1 MIFNQLYRLKR
12 IEISLW
18 YRIFYYFCFVPIC
31 FVSNIEGGV
40 FRLILRTR
48 DLMVALTYGV
58 ILERKKH
65 FLLYLSNLVY
75 MTNTSFEMTNISNLT
90 SRISLMLHLKIKF
103 SLFTRILIML
113 PYFSDSRVSNF
124 SWHSILTWI
133 KVISIFLLLYTN
145 YSLICYYLP
154 QHFLIASYCFYL
166 FHSNSFIIC
175 STIII
180 LLHLVSQGIQFRVFT
195 DRNT

>member
-18 YRIFYYFCFVPIC
+18 YRIFYYFCFVTIC

-75 MTNTSFEMTNISNLT
+75 MTNTSFEMTNVSNLT

-133 KVISIFLLLYTN
+133 KVISISFITYKLFTDLLLFASTL
-145 YSLICYYLP
+145 S
-154 QHFLIASYCFYL
+154 FASYCFYP

>member
-1 MIFNQLYRLKR
+1 MLCYNLFCIKYWRWSLQVNFKNQRLNGC
-12 IEISLW
+12 IDIW
-18 YRIFYYFCFVPIC
+18 CD
-31 FVSNIEGGV
+31 
-40 FRLILRTR
+40 FREEKTFSIILT
-48 DLMVALTYGV
+48 
-58 ILERKKH
+58 
-65 FLLYLSNLVY
+65 NLVY
-75 MTNTSFEMTNISNLT
+75 MTNTSFEMTNVSNLT

-133 KVISIFLLLYTN
+133 KVISISFITYKLFTDLLLFASTL
-145 YSLICYYLP
+145 S
-154 QHFLIASYCFYL
+154 FASYCFYP